1 MTVLSAL
8 GALSLAFLMLFWL
21 SPIGAPTL
29 KRLGEGKLSPDLTFG
44 YGPEDTYRLLEVYGQ
59 RGIAHWRRLLL
70 LDMIFPGVYGAL
82 LALLASRWA
91 IWADAGPAWRAV
103 AIACPTIS
111 AAADYFENILL
122 LYVIA
127 SVPKKFP
134 FAVTA
139 ASAFTRIKFAFL
151 VAALVIPLAHWGLTQ
166 LSRLA

>member
-1 MTVLSAL
+1 MTILSAL
-8 GALSLAFLMLFWL
+8 GALSLAFLILFWL

-29 KRLGEGKLSPDLTFG
+29 KRLGEGKPSPDLTFG

-70 LDMIFPGVYGAL
+70 LDMIFPGIYGAL

-91 IWADAGPAWRAV
+91 IWVDAGPAWRAV
-103 AIACPTIS
+103 AIACPIIS

-127 SVPKKFP
+127 SVPNKIP

-139 ASAFTRIKFAFL
+139 ASAFTRIKFALL
-151 VAALVIPLAHWGLTQ
+151 VAALVIPSAHWGLTQ
-166 LSRLA
+166 LSRLV